1 MKVLTI
7 TNMWPYSGKKHYGIF
22 VKEQVDAL
30 ARYYPEVK
38 NKIWFIRGYIG
49 KFNYIFSIFQL
60 NWHLLFH
67 TYDIIHIHSALSG
80 IFLLFAPLRK
90 NVIITLHG
98 TEILDPVQYRVSK
111 HVIKKAK
118 RLICVSEEIE
128 RIVKNKC
135 SDAATYTV
143 PCAVRDDFFTDNR
156 KKNDAVIR
164 IAFTSAKW
172 REVKNYPLFMEI
184 VSRMQPSCSCEIT
197 TIEMDNKT
205 REEILADLNEADL
218 LLMTSFHEGS
228 PQIIKEAMCC
238 NTPVVSSNVGTVKQM
253 LDGVANCTVIDGY
266 DPVDYVSAIQGI
278 LQTSVT
284 GFPLRSDGRKK
295 IYELKYDEK
304 SIVSQIRQ
312 IYDDA
317 VLNKN

>member
-1 MKVLTI
+1 M
-7 TNMWPYSGKKHYGIF
+7 YYGIF

-30 ARYYPEVK
+30 ARYYPEVG

-49 KFNYIFSIFQL
+49 KFNYLFSIFQL

-67 TYDIIHIHSALSG
+67 KYDIIHIHSALSG
-80 IFLLFAPLRK
+80 VFLLFAPLRK

-98 TEILDPVQYRVSK
+98 TEILDPGQYRVSK
-111 HVIKKAK
+111 HVIKKTK

-128 RIVKNKC
+128 RIVKSK
-135 SDAATYTV
+135 SPDVATYTV

-164 IAFTSAKW
+164 IAFTSAHW

-184 VSRMQPSCSCEIT
+184 ISRMRSACSDEIQT
-197 TIEMDNKT
+197 VEMDNKT
-205 REEILADLNEADL
+205 REEILADLNGVDL
-218 LLMTSFHEGS
+218 LIMTSFHEGS

-253 LDGVANCTVIDGY
+253 LEGVKNCTVIDGY
-266 DPVDYVSAIQGI
+266 DPKEYVSAVQRI
-278 LQTSVT
+278 LQSSTT
-284 GFPLRSDGRKK
+284 GFPLRSDGRKR

-304 SIVSQIRQ
+304 SIASQIRQ
-312 IYDDA
+312 VYNDVVSHKIQ
-317 VLNKN
+317 